1 MSLSDKQFTFAKN
14 VIQLLVYAMA
24 RGWKFTLG
32 EVLRPEEMQKIYLEE
47 GKTTVEHSLH
57 EDKLAIDINF
67 FKNVP
72 TYGTNGRIE
81 HLEYELTYKKEDLQE
96 LGDFW
101 ESLNSNNEWGGNWKT
116 FLDTPHFQMNK

>member
-14 VIQLLVYAMA
+14 VIQLLTYAMA

-67 FKNVP
+67 FKPIQDHGFIVR
-72 TYGTNGRIE
+72 YD
-81 HLEYELTYKKEDLQE
+81 LTYKKEDLQDF
-96 LGDFW
+96 GDFW
-101 ESLNSNNEWGGNWKT
+101 ESLNSKNEWGGNWKT